1 MVLCAKV
8 YAKEGEKTRRLL
20 LENKLLNKNYKIVKE
35 GDFLYIPLN
44 EENLKNI
51 NLKDLIPN
59 IEIVEKDI
67 KKKEIK
73 RKPSFREVISK
84 RFRKEIDEGLIALS
98 YDVIGDLVI
107 LQISDKIDEKTR
119 KEIGEIAY
127 KLIPCKGVFR
137 RKSEVKG
144 DFRVRELE
152 HLAGE
157 NRTLTLHKEN
167 GYRLWVDIAK
177 VYFSPRL
184 GGERA
189 RIMKKVSL
197 DDVVVDMFAGVGPF
211 SIACRNAKKIYA
223 IDINPHAIELL
234 KKNIKLN
241 KLEHKIIPI
250 LSDVREVDV
259 KGNRVIMNL
268 PKYSHKFI
276 DKALEIVNEGGVIH
290 YYTIGSD
297 FNEAIKL
304 FEKKCDCKVL
314 EKRIVKS
321 YAPREYVLALDFK
334 ILKK

>member
-1 MVLCAKV
+1 M
-8 YAKEGEKTRRLL
+8 
-20 LENKLLNKNYKIVKE
+20 
-35 GDFLYIPLN
+35 
-44 EENLKNI
+44 
-51 NLKDLIPN
+51 
-59 IEIVEKDI
+59 
-67 KKKEIK
+67 
-73 RKPSFREVISK
+73 
-84 RFRKEIDEGLIALS
+84 
-98 YDVIGDLVI
+98 
-107 LQISDKIDEKTR
+107 QISDEVDEKIR
-119 KEIGEIAY
+119 KEIGELAY

-144 DFRVRELE
+144 EFRVRELE

-157 NRTLTLHKEN
+157 NRTLTIHKEN

-197 DDVVVDMFAGVGPF
+197 NDVVVDMFAGVGPF
-211 SIACRNAKKIYA
+211 SIACKNAKKIYA

-268 PKYSHKFI
+268 PKFAHKFI
-276 DKALEIVNEGGVIH
+276 DKALDIVEEGGVIH
-290 YYTIGSD
+290 YYTIGKD
-297 FNEAIKL
+297 FDKAIKL
-304 FEKKCDCKVL
+304 FEKKCDCEVL

-321 YAPREYVLALDFK
+321 YAPREYILALDFK
-334 ILKK
+334 INKK

>member
-1 MVLCAKV
+1 MILCAKV
-8 YAKEGEKTRRLL
+8 HIKEGEKTRRLL

-35 GDFLYIPLN
+35 GNFLYIPLN
-44 EENLKNI
+44 EENLKNV
-51 NLKDLIPN
+51 NLKDLNPN
-59 IEIVEKDI
+59 IEIVEKDL
-67 KKKEIK
+67 KSKEIK

-98 YDVIGDLVI
+98 YDVVGDLVI
-107 LQISDKIDEKTR
+107 LQISDEIDEKTR

-144 DFRVRELE
+144 EFRVRELE

-157 NRTLTLHKEN
+157 NRTLTMHKEN

-184 GGERA
+184 GGERL
-189 RIMKKVSL
+189 RIGKKVGI

-211 SIACRNAKKIYA
+211 SIACRNARKIYS

-268 PKYSHKFI
+268 PKYAHEFV
-276 DKALEIVNEGGVIH
+276 DKALEIVEKGGVVH
-290 YYTIGSD
+290 YYTIGED
-297 FNEAIKL
+297 FDDAIKL
-304 FEKKCDCKVL
+304 FESKCECEVL
-314 EKRIVKS
+314 EKKIVKS
-321 YAPREYVLALDFK
+321 YAPKEYVLAIDFK
-334 ILKK
+334 ILEK